1 MGGAYLGSAFRTP
14 VAFVAERQESLAA
27 IRRDIHAHPELGF
40 EEHRTAALVAER
52 LRQWGIEVHAGIG
65 RTGVVGVVYGRK
77 QTSGKAVGLRA
88 DMDALPIVEESE
100 VPHRSTRKGLMHAC
114 GHDGHTTMLLGAAEY
129 LAATRDFN
137 GTVVLIFQPGEEGYG
152 GAKEMIA
159 DGLFTRFPVDEVYA
173 LHNWPGLPPGHIGLN
188 PGPMMAAADRVR
200 ITLCGRGGH
209 GAHPHMTV
217 DPVLMAGQV
226 ISAAQSIVARN
237 VAPLEAAVV
246 SLCAVQ
252 AGHLDGFSVVPR
264 EAHISGT
271 VRAFKHS
278 VQETIESRLRELV
291 ESTARAFGG
300 TGEVKYE
307 RLYPATINHRP
318 QFEYAAEVADELVGR
333 DNVVRNMPPSMGA
346 EDFAFMLQAVPGC
359 YARLGQGG
367 GEGCWLHST
376 RYDFNDAVIPL
387 GSGFLAALAERRM
400 PLAMDPHVPVAQ
412 A

>member
-1 MGGAYLGSAFRTP
+1 VGGAYLGSAFRTP
-14 VAFVAERQESLAA
+14 VAFVGERQAALAA

-52 LRQWGIEVHAGIG
+52 LRQWGIEVHTGIG
-65 RTGVVGVVYGRK
+65 RTGVVGVVHGRK

-88 DMDALPIVEESE
+88 DMDALPIVEENE
-100 VPHRSTRKGLMHAC
+100 VAHRSTRKGLMHAC

-137 GTVVLIFQPGEEGYG
+137 GTVILIFQPGEEGYG
-152 GAKEMIA
+152 GAKEMIS
-159 DGLFTRFPVDEVYA
+159 DGLFSRFPVDEVYA

-252 AGHLDGFSVVPR
+252 AGHLDAFSVVPR

-278 VQETIESRLRELV
+278 VQETIEARLRELV

-318 QFEYAAEVADELVGR
+318 QFEYAADVADELVGR

-400 PLAMDPHVPVAQ
+400 PLAIEPAPTGSA
-412 A
+412 

>member
-1 MGGAYLGSAFRTP
+1 
-14 VAFVAERQESLAA
+14 
-27 IRRDIHAHPELGF
+27 
-40 EEHRTAALVAER
+40 
-52 LRQWGIEVHAGIG
+52 
-65 RTGVVGVVYGRK
+65 
-77 QTSGKAVGLRA
+77 
-88 DMDALPIVEESE
+88 
-100 VPHRSTRKGLMHAC
+100 
-114 GHDGHTTMLLGAAEY
+114 
-129 LAATRDFN
+129 
-137 GTVVLIFQPGEEGYG
+137 
-152 GAKEMIA
+152 
-159 DGLFTRFPVDEVYA
+159 
-173 LHNWPGLPPGHIGLN
+173 
-188 PGPMMAAADRVR
+188 MMAAADRVR

-252 AGHLDGFSVVPR
+252 AGHLDAFSVVPR

-278 VQETIESRLRELV
+278 VQETIEARLRELV

-318 QFEYAAEVADELVGR
+318 QFEFAADVADELVGR

-400 PLAMDPHVPVAQ
+400 PLAIEPAPTGSA
-412 A
+412 

>member
-14 VAFVAERQESLAA
+14 VAFVGQRQEALAA

-52 LRQWGIEVHAGIG
+52 LRQWGIEVHTGIG
-65 RTGVVGVVYGRK
+65 RTGVVGVVHGRK

-88 DMDALPIVEESE
+88 DMDALPIVEEND

-137 GTVVLIFQPGEEGYG
+137 GTVILIFQPGEEGYG
-152 GAKEMIA
+152 GAKEMIS
-159 DGLFTRFPVDEVYA
+159 DGLFSRFPVNEVYA

-252 AGHLDGFSVVPR
+252 AGHLDAFSVVPR

-300 TGEVKYE
+300 TGEVTYE

-318 QFEYAAEVADELVGR
+318 QFEFAADVAEELVGR

-400 PLAMDPHVPVAQ
+400 PLAMEPAPAS
-412 A
+412 AA

>member
-1 MGGAYLGSAFRTP
+1 VGGVYLGSAFRTP
-14 VAFVAERQESLAA
+14 VAFVGQRQEALAA

-52 LRQWGIEVHAGIG
+52 LRQWGIEVHTGIG
-65 RTGVVGVVYGRK
+65 RTGVVGVVHGRK

-88 DMDALPIVEESE
+88 DMDALPIVEEND

-137 GTVVLIFQPGEEGYG
+137 GTVILIFQPGEEGYG
-152 GAKEMIA
+152 GAKEMIS
-159 DGLFTRFPVDEVYA
+159 DGLFSRFPVNEVYA

-252 AGHLDGFSVVPR
+252 AGHLDAFSVVPR

-300 TGEVKYE
+300 TGEVTYE

-318 QFEYAAEVADELVGR
+318 QFEFAADVAEELVGR

-400 PLAMDPHVPVAQ
+400 PLAMEPAPAS
-412 A
+412 AA